1 MLNSEALEECDGT
14 IRNSI
19 LDSIQ
24 EALGAAVGSRSGK
37 VGKRRPRQIPLR
49 IRIGYYSAVLQITV
63 LLLYLVYLGIVP
75 YAVLIYMGVLLLLIC
90 FTTFFNMAAKAHQLL
105 TLLEN
110 SGLGKESRADSFRKE
125 RIIYLILALV
135 GIFGAIVLLVVQL
148 YIGLL

>member
-1 MLNSEALEECDGT
+1 MLQT
-14 IRNSI
+14 
-19 LDSIQ
+19 
-24 EALGAAVGSRSGK
+24 
-37 VGKRRPRQIPLR
+37 
-49 IRIGYYSAVLQITV
+49 TV
-63 LLLYLVYLGIVP
+63 VLLYLVFLGVVP

-125 RIIYLILALV
+125 RILYLILALV